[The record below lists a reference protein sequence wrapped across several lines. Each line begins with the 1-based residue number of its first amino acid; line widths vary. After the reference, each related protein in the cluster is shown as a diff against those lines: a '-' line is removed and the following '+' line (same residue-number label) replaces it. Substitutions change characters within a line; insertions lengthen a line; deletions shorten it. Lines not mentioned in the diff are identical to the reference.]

1 MSTDASFED
10 AINVLL
16 ATSQMEFP
24 VIDYAGKVM
33 GLLRSDTLI
42 AALSQN
48 SRFEGIIIA
57 DRRLATPFGGNI
69 ARRLEELNLLGA
81 SAMTAISRDCKV
93 SGMLT
98 RQNII

>member
-1 MSTDASFED
+1 MSTDAGFED

-33 GLLRSDTLI
+33 GLLRSNTLI

-48 SRFEGIIIA
+48 PRFKGIIIA
-57 DRRLATPFGGNI
+57 LQ
-69 ARRLEELNLLGA
+69 
-81 SAMTAISRDCKV
+81 TAGSQLH
-93 SGMLT
+93 SGETLQDDW
-98 RQNII
+98 RS